1 MANTLE
7 EKAFFTLLCEKNPAL
22 NKNFIKEFM
31 KVNKLFTMKDFLN
44 KYDVL
49 NQKTMNELHNDMLE
63 FMFT

>member
-7 EKAFFTLLCEKNPAL
+7 EKAFFTLLCEKMPAL

-44 KYDVL
+44 KYNVL